1 MSDLERSTFDLDRYP
16 GRGRARGT
24 LGPAPGVPGWDWR
37 GSPRQR
43 RKSPGGWWWWCATA
57 CRLALSLGFGI
68 LGNPQNLDYQTVRQE
83 VPEHAGVSLPEDPKI
98 CAAETGGADSIF
110 RHRPAGG
117 PGRDAV
123 PAAVV
128 QRGGEQVPSTD
139 PAKEAPSGKR
149 AIGWREA
156 LVFVVASIF
165 FTAFLF
171 ELLEKLSP
179 VRPPAS
185 AVLL

>member
-1 MSDLERSTFDLDRYP
+1 MSDLERCTFDLDRYQAGAVLAERWGLP
-16 GRGRARGT
+16 PEFRAGIGRFPEAET
-24 LGPAPGVPGWDWR
+24 
-37 GSPRQR
+37 QE
-43 RKSPGGWWWWCATA
+43 PGGLVVVVRTA

-98 CAAETGGADSIF
+98 CAAELEEQIRSFDTD
-110 RHRPAGG
+110 RL
-117 PGRDAV
+117 AV
-123 PAAVV
+123 LEEV
-128 QRGGEQVPSTD
+128 QSQLPSSGEAGEQVPSTD
-139 PAKEAPSGKR
+139 PAKEVPSGKR

-171 ELLEKLSP
+171 ELLKNF
-179 VRPPAS
+179 RP
-185 AVLL
+185 